1 MDSPYSRRFTKL
13 LVGLQILLVI
23 SVAAGTLSNIYRLR
37 QEALDRYLTEAE
49 VQARVF
55 EDQLTQ
61 TLNLA
66 SLTLQSLPQSIDP
79 AAGEAADQ
87 TVAEHTTAQLEL
99 IQRRL
104 LFLRSLSVADS
115 DGTIIASSNPENRGR
130 RVVVDHFQPRPT
142 DPAAANF
149 LRLGAPWTGRDFADG
164 APATPAQPVP
174 PDAPSFVPVV
184 REERFHDRRLKLL
197 AALNPDYFLNHFARH
212 IDPAITQIEIIA
224 YDGTLIV
231 ATRDGRPAGARPLP
245 EATLQRWLGEEIG
258 SIADDR
264 DAEPERPMLTAFRSS
279 RSYPLL
285 VMVHVDRTKALA
297 KWQAETRQT
306 VITVGIVLF
315 VLLALTSLLIIRL
328 RKGLRAEGRMQ
339 KEQQLAARVFEH
351 STNGVIITDAERR
364 IVAVNP
370 RLEEVTGYTSGELI
384 GDDPRRFAS
393 GIHEAAF
400 YRAMWNELTTKG
412 VWRGEIVNRRKDGT
426 LIDEWLTISVVR
438 DARGNLLNYVGVFED
453 ISEERRRDSL
463 IRRLSQAV
471 EQSPTSIVITNLEPA
486 IEYVNPEF
494 FRTTGYTVDEVIG
507 QNPRFL
513 QSGLTPPANYAAMWK
528 TLARGDIWEGEFVNK
543 RRDAS
548 LYYERAII
556 APIRDANERI
566 THYVAIK
573 LDITEQRLQGIR
585 LQRQLDAL
593 RALNGIVAMTGLE
606 PRETIRAALQV
617 AVKHLHLEYGIV
629 SHIDRPAGA
638 YRIEVQ
644 VSPEQTLA
652 DNQHIE
658 LGITYCSTTLE
669 HGALLA
675 IADAAHSTYRLHP
688 CFREFNLA
696 AYLGAPISVNG
707 QVYGTISF
715 ASTSAREHDFDPS
728 DLEFVRLLAN
738 WAGAFI
744 ERMLANNELEEA
756 RRAAEAASLAK
767 SSFLANMSHEIRT
780 PMNGV
785 IGMADLLLGSPL
797 TAEQRD
803 FAETI
808 RHSADGLLGLINDIL
823 DFSKVEAGKLQLESI
838 PFAPAALLHD
848 ILALLAHQAHLKQI
862 SLDTELDPALPAL
875 LLGDPGR
882 LRQILLNLVGNAVK
896 FTQAGSVSVR
906 LESRPVFGHDD
917 QIRLGITIHDTGIG
931 MTPQTIAN
939 LFSPFEQGDASTTR
953 MFGGTGLGL
962 SICKRLVELMG
973 GTISVDAAPG
983 AGSTFTVALP
993 FGVVGTDQAIAAETL
1008 QPAGELRSGLN
1019 VLLVED
1025 NLINQKVA
1033 SALLAKLGCQTTIA
1047 SDGREALAVLSADRF
1062 DVVLMDCQMPV
1073 MDGFEATRRVRSGEA
1088 GAAAAELPIIAMTA
1102 NAMQG
1107 DKEDCLAAGMN
1118 DYLAKPVS
1126 RAELVAALQ
1135 RASQPR

>member
-1 MDSPYSRRFTKL
+1 MANPPSQGFTKL

-37 QEALDRYLTEAE
+37 QETLDRHLKEAE
-49 VQARVF
+49 TQARVF

-66 SLTLQSLPQSIDP
+66 SLTLQSLPQSIDLP
-79 AAGEAADQ
+79 AGAPPGRA
-87 TVAEHTTAQLEL
+87 VAEHATSQLEL

-115 DGTIIASSNPENRGR
+115 DGTIIASSNPENIGR
-130 RVVVDHFQPRPT
+130 RVAVDNFQPRPAGS
-142 DPAAANF
+142 AAANF
-149 LRLGAPWTGRDFADG
+149 LRLGAPWSGRDFADG
-164 APATPAQPVP
+164 SPATPAQPVAA
-174 PDAPSFVPVV
+174 DAASFVPVV
-184 REERFHDRRLKLL
+184 REELAGDRRLKLL

-212 IDPAITQIEIIA
+212 IDPATTQIEIVA
-224 YDGTLIV
+224 YDGSLVVT
-231 ATRDGRPAGARPLP
+231 TRDDRPAGARHLP
-245 EATLQRWLGEEIG
+245 EATLQRLLGDEIG

-264 DAEPERPMLTAFRSS
+264 EDQPDRPMLTAFRSS

-285 VMVHVDRTKALA
+285 VMVHVDRTLALA

-306 VITVGIVLF
+306 VTTVGIVLL
-315 VLLALTSLLIIRL
+315 VLLALTSLLISRV

-339 KEQQLAARVFEH
+339 KERQLAARVFEH

-370 RLEEVTGYTSGELI
+370 HLEQVTGYTSGELI

-393 GIHEAAF
+393 GTHEAAF
-400 YRAMWNELTTKG
+400 YQAMWNELTTNG

-438 DARGNLLNYVGVFED
+438 DEAGKLLNYVGVFED
-453 ISEERRRDSL
+453 ISEERRRDSQ

-494 FRTTGYTVDEVIG
+494 FRTTGYTAEEVIG

-513 QSGLTPPANYAAMWK
+513 QSGLTPPASYAAMWK
-528 TLARGDIWEGEFVNK
+528 TLSHGEIWEGEFVNK

-593 RALNGIVAMTGLE
+593 RALNGIVAITGLD

-617 AVKHLHLEYGIV
+617 AVKHLHLEYAIV

-644 VSPEQTLA
+644 VSPDQTLA
-652 DNQHIE
+652 DNQHLE

-669 HGALLA
+669 HGELLA

-707 QVYGTISF
+707 KVYGTICFSS
-715 ASTSAREHDFDPS
+715 ATAREHDFDPS
-728 DLEFVRLLAN
+728 DLEFVRMLAN

-756 RRAAEAASLAK
+756 RSAAEAASLAK

-848 ILALLAHQAHLKQI
+848 ILALLAHQANLKQI
-862 SLDTELDPALPAL
+862 SLATELDPALPGQ

-882 LRQILLNLVGNAVK
+882 LRQILLNLVGNAIK
-896 FTQAGSVSVR
+896 FTQAGSVTVR
-906 LESRPVFGHDD
+906 LESRPIVGRDD
-917 QIRLGITIHDTGIG
+917 QIRLCLTIRDTGIG
-931 MTPQTIAN
+931 MTPETIAN

-973 GTISVDAAPG
+973 GTISVDATPG
-983 AGSTFTVALP
+983 AGSTFIVALP
-993 FGVVGTDQAIAAETL
+993 FSVLNTGQAAPAAVPQTL
-1008 QPAGELRSGLN
+1008 GELPSGLRI
-1019 VLLVED
+1019 LLVED

-1033 SALLAKLGCQTTIA
+1033 GALLAKLGCRTTIA
-1047 SDGREALAVLSADRF
+1047 DDGHAALEQLATGSF

-1073 MDGFEATRRVRSGEA
+1073 IDGFEATRRVRRGEA
-1088 GAAAAELPIIAMTA
+1088 GAAAARLPIIAMTA

-1107 DKEDCLAAGMN
+1107 DKEECLAAGMN

-1126 RAELVAALQ
+1126 RAELIAALQ
-1135 RASQPR
+1135 RASQLR